1 LTTSAKGMGFELPVF
16 DPEVAQL
23 CKRTQGMQKIARAF
37 KGTLNAQRL
46 GSAAMPSTEIDAAFI
61 FSRAD
66 FVDVFEE

>member
-1 LTTSAKGMGFELPVF
+1 
-16 DPEVAQL
+16 
-23 CKRTQGMQKIARAF
+23 MQKIARAF